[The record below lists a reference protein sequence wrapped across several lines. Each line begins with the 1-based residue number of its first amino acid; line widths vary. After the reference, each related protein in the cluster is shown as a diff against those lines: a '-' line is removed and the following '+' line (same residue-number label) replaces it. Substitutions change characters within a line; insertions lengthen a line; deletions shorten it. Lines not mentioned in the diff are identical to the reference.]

1 LSDKI
6 KIDGVEYDWP
16 EVESLTLDE
25 AVILYD
31 HSGLTLDQIPDL
43 KGTFHPGFI
52 KGMLHIAVVRV
63 RPDVPR
69 REIEERLGTLKLGE
83 MDEVFAS
90 MGEDDE
96 SPEEDSATKSGESSL
111 SSGEAGTAAS
121 ESIPAPAIPE
131 DSGEQ
136 GSAIGSDSDRATL
149 AT

>member
-69 REIEERLGTLKLGE
+69 REIEERLGKLKLGE
-83 MDEVFAS
+83 MDEVFES
-90 MGEDDE
+90 MGDEDE
-96 SPEEDSATKSGESSL
+96 SPEEGSAPKSGESSL
-111 SSGEAGTAAS
+111 SSGKSGTAAS
-121 ESIPAPAIPE
+121 ESSPALVTPE
-131 DSGEQ
+131 DFGAPGSG
-136 GSAIGSDSDRATL
+136 IGLGSDRATL